1 VDIVHHAII
10 GGIGYTALSGS
21 GHEIAGIGF
30 MAGSVFPDM
39 DVALMAF
46 GKRAYLKSHQ
56 GPTHSLI
63 LSPLFALLI
72 AYLLTIPFGFTWIV
86 VSATLMG
93 IWLHSLLDYMNTY
106 GVCLLWPLNKKK
118 YSLDAVF
125 FIDIV
130 SWIITAG
137 FFAGWYFYGFIPAIY
152 VYLLL
157 FGGYELLKLV
167 LQRNIKA
174 ALQCKF
180 AIPSSINP
188 FEFYILENDGN
199 SIKTYLYNVLTKKT
213 GRIACHNFPSD
224 KYVKLASKSRIFKD
238 MLKIAKY
245 LYITDAYE
253 DHEGITIIAR
263 DIATRNFGGK
273 FGRTTL
279 KFNKDG
285 ELIYEMAN
293 I

>member
-1 VDIVHHAII
+1 MDFAHHAII
-10 GGIGYTALSGS
+10 GSIGFSALSSG
-21 GHEIAGIGF
+21 GHELAGIGF
-30 MAGSVFPDM
+30 MAGSVFPDL
-39 DVALMAF
+39 DVAFLVF
-46 GKRAYLKSHQ
+46 GKRAYLKNHQ

-72 AYLLTIPFGFTWIV
+72 AYFLTIPFGFGWTAV
-86 VSATLMG
+86 FATLMG
-93 IWLHSLLDYMNTY
+93 IWLHSLLDYMNTF

-130 SWIITAG
+130 TWVITAG
-137 FFAGWYFYGFIPAIY
+137 FLVGWYFYGFMPALY
-152 VYLLL
+152 AYLLL

-167 LQRNIKA
+167 LQIHIKES
-174 ALQCKF
+174 LPCQF

-188 FEFYILENDGN
+188 FDFYILEDRGN

-213 GRIACHNFPSD
+213 GRTAYYDYPSD
-224 KYVKLASKSRIFKD
+224 KHVKLASKSRIYND

-245 LYITDAYE
+245 LYITDARE
-253 DHEGITIIAR
+253 DHYGTTLIAR

-285 ELIYEMAN
+285 ELIHEMAN